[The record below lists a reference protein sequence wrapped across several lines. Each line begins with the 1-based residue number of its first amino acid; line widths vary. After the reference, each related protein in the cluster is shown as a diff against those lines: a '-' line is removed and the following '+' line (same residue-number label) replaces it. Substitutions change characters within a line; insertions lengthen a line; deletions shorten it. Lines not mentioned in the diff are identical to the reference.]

1 MLKTALN
8 TMQSIN
14 QSLETTEIKL
24 DYDDGIDL
32 CDGGKKLLGK
42 KENAAYCTII
52 YSFSKK
58 MFSNFFLYG
67 VVEAQDCVV
76 KG

>member
-32 CDGGKKLLGK
+32 CDVGKKTSGK
-42 KENAAYCTII
+42 KENAAYHNLLL
-52 YSFSKK
+52 FQK
-58 MFSNFFLYG
+58 MFSNLFLYG